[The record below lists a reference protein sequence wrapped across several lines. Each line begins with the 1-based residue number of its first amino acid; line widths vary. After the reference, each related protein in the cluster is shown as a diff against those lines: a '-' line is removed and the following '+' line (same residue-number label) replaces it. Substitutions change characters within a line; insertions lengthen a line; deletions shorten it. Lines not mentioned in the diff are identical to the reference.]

1 MPISRVPI
9 RFVVSLLAVVALS
22 VIYAQDCTLTLRGR
36 VIDEHDRRPLEFANI
51 SIAGTG
57 KGAQCD
63 EQGVFHIGGLCAGS
77 YTVQVMHIGCTTVER
92 VVKLDTDMV
101 IELKLEHHAEE
112 LKEFELAQ
120 QRPDENVGQAQ
131 AQLDKAAMERN
142 SGRSLGE
149 MLATIPGVS
158 MLSSGPTITKPV
170 IHGLSGNRI
179 LTLNQGI
186 RQEDQQWGSEHAPN
200 LDPFSTDRI
209 SVVKGAASVQYGSDA
224 LGGVI
229 IAEPVELPREGDISG
244 EVRVIGM
251 LNGKGGG
258 GNGLL
263 QGGVK
268 GLRGLGWRVQGSGRY
283 LGDSNAPDYVLSNTG
298 VREGGASAS
307 VGFRDHHWNASAY
320 YSYFTRDLGILRASH
335 IGNLTDL
342 NNAIESGTP
351 WYVGDLTYTIASPR
365 QQVQHH
371 LVKAEAGYAISERD
385 RIVLTYGYQA
395 DDRQEYDIRRGG
407 RSDIPALDL
416 FLLTHTA
423 DAVLKH
429 WIGKHIHGKLG
440 VSGVYQE
447 NINLPGT
454 GVRPLLP
461 NYRKQSGGV
470 FLLEHFPLSEKVELE
485 AGARIEATQ
494 LDVAKYTYENVL
506 IQPEHHFTNS
516 AFTIGANWCL
526 TDSVRL
532 RFNVGTAY
540 RPPHVS
546 ELYSEGLH
554 HGAAAI
560 ERGDAALTSERSL
573 KGTID
578 LEALWFGGRLRTDIT
593 LYTDRIENYIY
604 LRPDGYELTVRGAFP
619 VFQYVATDA
628 FLYGVD
634 VTVQLKLTQHVSLRN
649 RTSLVRGCDLSQN
662 EWLFQMPSDRT
673 ENALLFELPQAGN
686 WSAIEL
692 SATSQVVFVQS
703 RIPVGLDFT
712 TPPGTYHLIGLSVG
726 ATRTLGKNELRFGLQ
741 ANNLLNTTYRDYM
754 DRFRYYADARGTDL
768 TLWIRYSFGKRS

>member
-1 MPISRVPI
+1 MYTVRIPVQVL
-9 RFVVSLLAVVALS
+9 FCLLASMAWPS
-22 VIYAQDCTLTLRGR
+22 AYAQECALTLRGR
-36 VIDEHDRRPLEFANI
+36 VIDEHDRRPLEFASVI
-51 SIAGTG
+51 IVGTG
-57 KGAQCD
+57 LGAQCD
-63 EQGVFHIGGLCAGS
+63 EQGVFRIDGLCAGS
-77 YTVQVMHIGCTTVER
+77 YNVRVMHIGCTTAER

-149 MLATIPGVS
+149 MLAAIPGVN
-158 MLSSGPTITKPV
+158 MLSSGPTIAKPV

-229 IAEPVELPREGDISG
+229 ITEPVELPREEGISG
-244 EVRVIGM
+244 EVRGIGI
-251 LNGKGGG
+251 LNGRGGG

-268 GLRGLGWRVQGSGRY
+268 GLRGVGWRVQGSGRY

-298 VREGGASAS
+298 VREGGASVS
-307 VGFRDHHWNASAY
+307 VGYRDHRWNASAY
-320 YSYFTRDLGILRASH
+320 FSYFTRGLGILRASH

-351 WYVGDLTYTIASPR
+351 WYVGDFTYAIASPR

-371 LVKAEAGYAISERD
+371 LVKAEAGYAIGERD

-407 RSDIPALDL
+407 RSDIAALDL

-423 DAVLKH
+423 DAVFKH

-461 NYRKQSGGV
+461 NYRKQNGGA

-506 IQPEHHFTNS
+506 IRPAHRFTNN
-516 AFTIGANWCL
+516 ALTIGANWSVK
-526 TDSVRL
+526 DSVRL

-560 ERGDAALTSERSL
+560 ERGDAVLTSERSL

-578 LEALWFGGRLRTDIT
+578 LEALWFGGRLRADIT
-593 LYTDRIENYIY
+593 LYADRIDNYIY

-619 VFQYVATDA
+619 VFQYLATDA
-628 FLYGVD
+628 FLYGMD
-634 VTVQLKLTQHVSLRN
+634 ATLQLKLMERLSVRN
-649 RTSLVRGCDLSQN
+649 RTSLVRGRDLTQD
-662 EWLFQMPSDRT
+662 EWLFQMPSDRI
-673 ENALLFELPQAGN
+673 ENALLFELPQAGS

-692 SATSQVVFVQS
+692 SATSQVVFMQS

-712 TPPGTYHLIGLSVG
+712 TPPGTYHLIGLSVS

-741 ANNLLNTTYRDYM
+741 ANNLFNTTYRDYM
-754 DRFRYYADARGTDL
+754 DRFRYYADARGKDL
-768 TLWIRYSFGKRS
+768 TLWLRYSFGKR